1 MKVPMP
7 LEIAMKIMSDIA
19 NLKLDI
25 FKIKF
30 LKIIIYI
37 QFENKFNNPS
47 ETKNIPLRVGI
58 I

>member
-7 LEIAMKIMSDIA
+7 LEMAIKIISEIA

-37 QFENKFNNPS
+37 QFENKFSNPR
-47 ETKNIPLRVGI
+47 ETKNIPLKVGI

>member
-7 LEIAMKIMSDIA
+7 LEMAMKIINEIA

-30 LKIIIYI
+30 FNIII
-37 QFENKFNNPS
+37 
-47 ETKNIPLRVGI
+47 
-58 I
+58 

>member
-7 LEIAMKIMSDIA
+7 LEMAMKIMSDIA

-30 LKIIIYI
+30 LKIISYI
-37 QFENKFNNPS
+37 QFENKFSNPR
-47 ETKNIPLRVGI
+47 ETKNIPLIVGI
-58 I
+58 N